1 MKMSATAHT
10 DRPWRVHEITRDFE
24 VEDVWSFRTPG
35 AGPDDFPV
43 MLEAMRA
50 DGGFADQ
57 SPPVRFLFAVR
68 WKLGALLGW
77 DGPGAGLEARV
88 LSLSDRLPDDLRGTV
103 DGSEHDGSPF
113 TPVYRL
119 RDESVGELANK
130 TVHTLMHLGWA
141 PAGDGGYELRMAVL
155 VKPNG
160 RFGRLYMAAI
170 APFRY
175 LVVYPALT
183 RKWERAWR
191 EHGRA
196 QAGGDA
202 PRAVSGSL
210 ATRDVPASVPASVL
224 GLSSLSRIDYVDMF
238 TVRTD
243 ADATPEQWARAMF
256 GDVPAFRA
264 KLIWR
269 GLLGLRLRQERSPDV
284 VAGWRVAE
292 RGEDWIRLE
301 AASPSMTDNLVVR
314 AGGGR
319 MSLITFVRYDRLPG
333 RLVWTALSEVHRRL
347 APGMLRGVAA
357 RMEASSARAPEP
369 VADPVAR

>member
-1 MKMSATAHT
+1 MSATTHT
-10 DRPWRVHEITRDFE
+10 DRPWRIHEIAPDFE

-43 MLEAMRA
+43 MLEAMWA
-50 DGGFADQ
+50 KGGFAKQ
-57 SPPVRFLFAVR
+57 AASVRFLYTVR
-68 WKLGALLGW
+68 RGLGVLLGW
-77 DGPGAGLEARV
+77 DGPGAGVGSRV
-88 LSLSDRLPDDLRGTV
+88 TSLSARLPEDLRGTV
-103 DGSEHDGSPF
+103 DGSELDGRPF

-119 RDESVGELANK
+119 HDESVSELANK
-130 TVHTLMHLGWA
+130 TVHTLMHLGWV
-141 PAGDGGYELRMAVL
+141 PTGDGGYELRMAVL

-175 LVVYPALT
+175 LIVYPALT
-183 RKWERAWR
+183 RHWERAWLR
-191 EHGRA
+191 HGRA

-202 PRAVSGSL
+202 PRDVSGSL

-224 GLSSLSRIDYVDMF
+224 GLSSLSRVDYVDMF

-243 ADATPEQWARAMF
+243 AEATPEQWARAMF
-256 GDVPAFRA
+256 GDVPALRA

-269 GLLGLRLRQERSPDV
+269 GLLGLRLGKERSPDF
-284 VAGWRVAE
+284 VAGWRVAG

-357 RMEASSARAPEP
+357 RMEASSARTPET
-369 VADPVAR
+369 VAG